1 MIWLLPWDE
10 DNTARH
16 VHFAVYVLMA
26 LNIGVFAAM
35 WYDRDLAKAWF
46 DAYALWPNDPQ
57 WYQFITG
64 NFLHADLFHLLGNML
79 FLWLLGDN
87 IEDIVGHAGFLLI
100 YFVGGL
106 CGDLLF
112 VSGQV
117 GTRIEAGAP
126 VLVAGGLE
134 PETRQTLDNI
144 RAIVEKAGTT
154 MDRVVKCTVMLADM
168 NDWPKVNEIYATYF
182 PGPKPARSAFG
193 ATGLALG
200 ARVEIECIA
209 RIE

>member
-100 YFVGGL
+100 YFIGGL

-112 VSGQV
+112 LLIGESDTGLFERGRVYTAGRFQSV
-117 GTRIEAGAP
+117 GLLIF
-126 VLVAGGLE
+126 L
-134 PETRQTLDNI
+134 
-144 RAIVEKAGTT
+144 
-154 MDRVVKCTVMLADM
+154 DRVL
-168 NDWPKVNEIYATYF
+168 
-182 PGPKPARSAFG
+182 
-193 ATGLALG
+193 
-200 ARVEIECIA
+200 
-209 RIE
+209 